1 MNETKQRVLKDRFLS
16 DTQYLIKLAFKVVLR
31 GWIVQQMVLGRVA
44 IQISDPYYINSNTY
58 IYKHYTERGN
68 IIKVTVEVYVHD
80 FGVENKTQL

>member
-44 IQISDPYYINSNTY
+44 IQISDPYYIHSNTY
-58 IYKHYTERGN
+58 I
-68 IIKVTVEVYVHD
+68 
-80 FGVENKTQL
+80 